1 MNSSVASTLVRAAA
15 QTGTAVQQ
23 SGNNTQQQS
32 DNQTTRQTGQNAS
45 SSTST
50 STSNGS
56 NPGNA
61 SAPRGTDGKP
71 LTLQQQQ
78 QVDKLVKIDKDTRT
92 HEQAHLAAAGGL
104 AVGGPNYNLT
114 TGPDGKQYANGGDVQ
129 IDVSEGRT
137 PEETVRKARI
147 IQAAALAPVDPSAQ
161 DLSVAAQAS
170 AMEAKAQAQIAQR
183 SPQSAQVAGAYQP
196 ELPSVSSFSAV
207 A

>member
-1 MNSSVASTLVRAAA
+1 MNSSTASTLVRAAA

-23 SGNNTQQQS
+23 SGNNPQQNG
-32 DNQTTRQTGQNAS
+32 NQNTSQASQNGNAANS
-45 SSTST
+45 SN
-50 STSNGS
+50 STSN
-56 NPGNA
+56 A
-61 SAPRGTDGKP
+61 ATPRGTDGKA
-71 LTLQQQQ
+71 LTPDQQQ
-78 QVDKLVKIDKDTRT
+78 QVDKLVKIDKDTRA

-129 IDVSEGRT
+129 IDASEGRT
-137 PEETVRKARI
+137 PEETVRKAKI

-170 AMEAKAQAQIAQR
+170 AMEAKAQAQIDQR
-183 SPQSAQVAGAYQP
+183 TPQGKQVASAYQP
-196 ELPSVSSFSAV
+196 ELPPLSSFSAV